1 MTSPRLVSF
10 LLAAVAAACADRAPT
25 APSAD
30 FNITASPAGPQGIAV
45 MTQNLYVGA
54 DVDLVIGALATPDAG
69 DDIPALLFA
78 IETLG
83 KTDYPARAA
92 AIADEIARRRPH
104 VVGLQEV
111 SVIDIDLTP
120 LGLPIVVDLDF
131 LVILQAKLAE
141 RGLHYSVAAKVQ
153 NIVAAPPLPGNSVV
167 SLVDYDALLVD
178 DDRVTVGSA
187 GGQTFAVNVGEVAPG
202 VVLKRGWVWAR
213 VEIARQHYTI
223 VSTHAEADLAG
234 AHLSELRAAQLSQ
247 LVGTITSP
255 ERVIIMGDLNDTPG
269 SLMYQVLAG
278 AGFTDMWAALRP
290 GVVGLTCCHLADLSD
305 QVAAFY
311 QRIDYVFTRGPGLGW
326 HRQNLAGQIDQ
337 FGDVPAD
344 RVPGPAYLIWPS
356 DHAGLVATLE
366 VGQGLR

>member
-1 MTSPRLVSF
+1 MTYPRLVSF

-25 APSAD
+25 APVAD
-30 FNITASPAGPQGIAV
+30 FDARISAAAGARTITV

-54 DVDLVIGALATPDAG
+54 DVDLVIGALASTDPT

-83 KTDYPARAA
+83 KTDFPARAE
-92 AIADEIARRRPH
+92 AIVDEIARVRPH
-104 VVGLQEV
+104 AVGLQEV
-111 SVIDIDLTP
+111 SVIDINLPP
-120 LGLPIVVDLDF
+120 LGVFIHLDF
-131 LVILQAKLAE
+131 LTILQAELAA
-141 RGLHYSVAAKVQ
+141 RGLNYTMAAQVQ
-153 NIVAAPPLPGNSVV
+153 NTNAAPLPGI
-167 SLVDYDALLVD
+167 SLVDFDVLLVD
-178 DDRVTVGSA
+178 AGRVAITSA
-187 GGQTFAVNVGEVAPG
+187 GGENFAVNVSPPPVAPG
-202 VVLKRGWVWAR
+202 VELKRGWVWAR
-213 VEIARQHYTI
+213 VEIARQRYTI

-269 SLMYQVLAG
+269 SPMYQVLAG

-344 RVPGPAYLIWPS
+344 RVPGAAYLIWPS